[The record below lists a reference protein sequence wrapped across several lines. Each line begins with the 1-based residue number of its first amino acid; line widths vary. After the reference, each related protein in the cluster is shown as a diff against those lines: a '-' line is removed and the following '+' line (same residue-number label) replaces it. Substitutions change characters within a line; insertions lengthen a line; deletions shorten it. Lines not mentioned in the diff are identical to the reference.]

1 MNNGSCA
8 LVQIHSYRKPF
19 NGAAVIMRSAIRNNE
34 MKKQMSVCFFLFTV
48 CLFHLLIPGT
58 VFGQEGTADKV
69 FEEYRNT
76 FEHPDV
82 HAFFPDVLSA
92 LKAPDIQARLHPIII
107 KNFANDPKFI
117 RSYYP
122 SVDDSIVVLLT
133 INDRFQALFRDEQFH
148 NVLQNRAEI
157 DKLVA
162 LIEGTTPRPP
172 ATDCPEPEP
181 PEVTRLL
188 IVSGNNQSGESGTS
202 LAQPFVV
209 GVLDQNGVPLQEKNS
224 VTVTFRV
231 TAGGGR
237 LSGQTIQTIPTD
249 VYGQARTI
257 LTLGSGVGANS
268 VEASVAG
275 ISRKQTFTATATI
288 ADESPPESEP
298 PEATRLLIV
307 SGNNQSG
314 ESGTSLAQPFVV
326 GVLDQNGVPLQEKNS
341 VTVTFRVTAGGGR
354 LSGQTIQTIRTDIYG
369 QARTILT
376 LGSGLGAN
384 SVEARV
390 TGILRPQTFTATA
403 EPPKVTGDSDV
414 NRDGVVNSIDL
425 SIVISLITQPNRNI
439 ADVNADINADGIVDH
454 EDLVL
459 VASALDSTAA
469 APSVRALVQD
479 GIFAEDVQ
487 VLLTQAKALPETTRA
502 DPAYQRGIAVLEQ
515 LLAPLRKPQIIPKQT
530 ALLMNYPN
538 PFNPETWIPYQLS
551 EASDVTVGIYSMN
564 GTLIRTLALGHRPAG
579 LYQHK
584 SRAAYWDGRNEFG
597 ERVASG
603 LYFYTLTAS
612 DFTATRKM
620 LIRK

>member
-1 MNNGSCA
+1 
-8 LVQIHSYRKPF
+8 
-19 NGAAVIMRSAIRNNE
+19 
-34 MKKQMSVCFFLFTV
+34 MKKRMFVCFFIFAV
-48 CLFHLLIPGT
+48 CLFHLSIPDT
-58 VFGQEGTADKV
+58 VFGQERTADKI
-69 FEEYRNT
+69 FEEYLNT
-76 FEHPDV
+76 FQHPDV

-92 LKAPDIQARLHPIII
+92 FKAPDIQAALHPIII
-107 KNFANDPKFI
+107 SSFADDPKYI
-117 RSYYP
+117 RAFVP
-122 SVDDSIVVLLT
+122 NTDDSIVVLLT
-133 INDRFQALFRDEQFH
+133 IDDRFQALFRNEQFH
-148 NVLQNRAEI
+148 TVLQNPTEI
-157 DKLVA
+157 DRLVA
-162 LIEGTTPRPP
+162 LIEGTTPRPR
-172 ATDCPEPEP
+172 AADCPEPETQ
-181 PEVTRLL
+181 EATSLL
-188 IVSGNNQSGESGTS
+188 IVSGNNQSGESGMS

-224 VTVTFRV
+224 VSVTFRV
-231 TAGGGR
+231 TAGEGR
-237 LSGQTIQTIPTD
+237 LSGQM
-249 VYGQARTI
+249 
-257 LTLGSGVGANS
+257 
-268 VEASVAG
+268 
-275 ISRKQTFTATATI
+275 
-288 ADESPPESEP
+288 
-298 PEATRLLIV
+298 
-307 SGNNQSG
+307 
-314 ESGTSLAQPFVV
+314 
-326 GVLDQNGVPLQEKNS
+326 
-341 VTVTFRVTAGGGR
+341 
-354 LSGQTIQTIRTDIYG
+354 IQTIRTDVYG

-390 TGILRPQTFTATA
+390 TGISRRQTFTATA

-454 EDLVL
+454 EDLIL
-459 VASALDSTAA
+459 VASALDATAA

-487 VLLTQAKALPETTRA
+487 VLLTQAKALPTTTRA
-502 DPAYQRGIAVLEQ
+502 DPIYQRGIAVLEQ
-515 LLAPLRKPQIIPKQT
+515 LLVTLRQPQIIPKQT

-603 LYFYTLTAS
+603 LYFYTLTAG